1 LSICKD
7 ASKKTDDAAAFAG
20 QAPCGLYYPLHTV
33 ALAIRLVVYG
43 LTSLRGSCRVAG
55 VFSHWF
61 KNDFPSHVAVQN
73 WLMRLGLHKLTK
85 PLERRTDWIYI
96 LDYTIDFGAKK
107 CLVLL
112 GITMES
118 FRNCDCRPSHRDME
132 VLSVEIHCN
141 ACATSVL
148 EALRTASR
156 RTGGNPTQIVSD
168 HGSDIKKGVELFIE
182 NNPEIKYTY
191 DITHK
196 AALLLKHHLKDD
208 SNWQRLVKQTGAT
221 KRAVVHTKLAFAA
234 PPKPRDKARWLNLDS
249 YLNWAEKMLAF
260 ADRKEESLLDE
271 SDADAVDWEKFEEK
285 FGWLREFRPHL
296 REWRTMLDLLQA
308 AKDEIKRNGLRLK
321 SAKQFEKAIAGTQL
335 DTERLR
341 CLKKQLLMHIQT
353 ESALTATAQKDHRWL
368 GSSDIIESMFGKY
381 KNFSARTPMKE
392 VGKSVL
398 SMPVFTSDVTL
409 SEVKEAMENVSM
421 RDLREWLTENVGD
434 TLLAKRKR
442 AFNYLETK
450 KPVKKKVLK
459 LPKAA
464 GF

>member
-1 LSICKD
+1 MH
-7 ASKKTDDAAAFAG
+7 
-20 QAPCGLYYPLHTV
+20 YPLHTV
-33 ALAIRLVVYG
+33 ALAIRLVVFG
-43 LTSLRGSCRVAG
+43 LTSLRGSCRVAS
-55 VFSHWF
+55 VFSNWF
-61 KNDFPSHVAVQN
+61 KDGFPCHVAVQN
-73 WLMRLGLHKLTK
+73 WLMRLGLYKLTK
-85 PLERRTDWIYI
+85 PLKRRADWIYI

-112 GITMES
+112 GITLES
-118 FRNCDCRPSHRDME
+118 FRNCGCRPSHRDME
-132 VLSVEIHCN
+132 VLSVEIHRK

-148 EALRTASR
+148 EALKTVSR
-156 RTGGNPTQIVSD
+156 RIGENPAQIVSD
-168 HGSDIKKGVELFIE
+168 HGSDIKKGVELFVE
-182 NNPEIKYTY
+182 KNPGITYTY

-208 SNWQRLVKQTGAT
+208 PNWQRLVTQTCAT

-249 YLNWAEKMLAF
+249 YLDWAEKMLAF
-260 ADRKEESLLDE
+260 ADRKEESRRDK
-271 SDADAVDWEKFEEK
+271 SDADTVDWETFEEK

-308 AKDEIKRNGLRLK
+308 AKDEIKHNGLRLK
-321 SAKQFEKAIAGTQL
+321 SVEQFEKAIAGTQL

-341 CLKKQLLMHIQT
+341 CLRNQLLTHIQT
-353 ESALTATAQKDHRWL
+353 QTALTATAEKDQPWL

-392 VGKSVL
+392 VGKTVL

-409 SEVKEAMENVSM
+409 SDVKEAMENVSM
-421 RDLREWLTENVGD
+421 RDLREWLAENVGD
-434 TLLAKRKR
+434 TLFARRKR
-442 AFNYLETK
+442 AFNHLETK
-450 KPVKKKVLK
+450 KPVKKKALK